1 MFYHLILSLI
11 SLIFFSYS
19 GAHALEAKVTL
30 VNWPVVAV
38 ANAQEFAPSEYQVK
52 AAFLYQFLNFVEWP
66 EDSGLKGEPE
76 ISICVL
82 GEDPFGPALAA
93 IEGETVR
100 GKKVKVKGVG
110 NIKGM
115 KGCNILFISGS
126 ERANMQEILQ
136 FAEYSAILT
145 VGDMEGFAESG
156 GIIGFVTKENKVRFK
171 INLKSAREAG
181 IKISSKLLRVGYI
194 IGNE

>member
-1 MFYHLILSLI
+1 MPCRFFI
-11 SLIFFSYS
+11 SLNILLTVLFIQAPAY
-19 GAHALEAKVTL
+19 
-30 VNWPVVAV
+30 
-38 ANAQEFAPSEYQVK
+38 AQAPSEYQVK

-66 EDSGLKGEPE
+66 DDAGLKGEDE

-93 IEGETVR
+93 IEGEAVR
-100 GKKVKVKGVG
+100 GKKVKVKGVSG
-110 NIKGM
+110 FKGM

-136 FAEYSAILT
+136 FAGYSILT
-145 VGDMEGFAESG
+145 VGDMEDFAESG

-171 INLKSAREAG
+171 INAKAAEEAG
-181 IKISSKLLRVGYI
+181 LKISSKLLRIGYI
-194 IGNE
+194 VGDE